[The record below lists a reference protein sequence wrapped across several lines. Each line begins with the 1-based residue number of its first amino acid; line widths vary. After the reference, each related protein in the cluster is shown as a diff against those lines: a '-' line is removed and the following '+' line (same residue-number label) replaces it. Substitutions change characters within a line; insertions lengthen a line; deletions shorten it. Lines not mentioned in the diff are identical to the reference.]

1 MKCYG
6 KCYSEGGVVLYFNVF
21 IGSVIESVILEVL
34 LVYFKQE
41 VLWKVL

>member
-21 IGSVIESVILEVL
+21 IGSVILEVL